1 MEYSPPPLFKQG
13 ASARAKMIVFALIS
27 VALLLLDSRV
37 GALSVARQVV
47 GTVLYPVQMA
57 ALLPRDAA
65 VGVSE
70 YFSSLSALEKQVQEL
85 KRQQIAVAQTLQQ
98 AQLHQSENNQLRK
111 LLDARE
117 RVPGKTMLAEILY
130 DARDVFTR
138 KIILDRGTQQGV
150 ALGLPV
156 IDSQGVVGQVTRVF
170 PFTSEVTL
178 LTDKEQ
184 AIPVQVLRNGL
195 RSIAYGRG
203 QAGTLDLRFMAPNAD
218 VQVGDILITSGID
231 GVYPAGLAVAR
242 VVQVESNANGAFGRV
257 VCQPLAGIERNTQLL
272 ILMSL
277 PEMPP
282 RPPEEEVVKPG
293 KKKKDS
299 AAAAQPAAAGEAA
312 APAAAG
318 AATGT
323 APANAVPAATGTV
336 PANAAATAPGLRPNP
351 AAPATVPSPAAPGLR
366 PAQTAPAAVPPATTP
381 GLRPAQTAPA
391 AVPPATTPGLR
402 PAQTAPATVP
412 PAATPGV
419 RPAPAAP
426 ATVPPAAA
434 AGQRPAQAAA
444 ASGTRPAQAPAGAG
458 AANTAP
464 AANGSGL
471 RMTSTLQGIPA
482 TATTAR

>member
-37 GALSVARQVV
+37 GALSVARQAV

-282 RPPEEEVVKPG
+282 RPPEEEAVKPG

-299 AAAAQPAAAGEAA
+299 AAAAQPVAAGEAA
-312 APAAAG
+312 
-318 AATGT
+318 
-323 APANAVPAATGTV
+323 V
-336 PANAAATAPGLRPNP
+336 PANAAPAATTGAAPANGAAAPGLRPNP
-351 AAPATVPSPAAPGLR
+351 AAPATAPQPTAPGLR

-381 GLRPAQTAPA
+381 GLRPDQP
-391 AVPPATTPGLR
+391 
-402 PAQTAPATVP
+402 APAT
-412 PAATPGV
+412 AT
-419 RPAPAAP
+419 
-426 ATVPPAAA
+426 PAAA

-444 ASGTRPAQAPAGAG
+444 QQTAASGTRPAQTPAGAG
-458 AANTAP
+458 PANTAP
-464 AANGSGL
+464 AANASGL
-471 RMTSTLQGIPA
+471 RMTPTLQGVPA